1 MDTPAKSTFLGVAAT
16 HFVPC
21 IFAGAILLLAA
32 RGLPLPPGFL
42 PGGIAGELIRGVF
55 NGLAVAGLV
64 TAFHRRNNRLRER
77 GGAGTRPLVSAA
89 HIRRAG
95 LTGFLAG
102 SSGVLLTA
110 GIWPIM
116 ALAAIIWAILVWNL
130 RSFIRHIG
138 GMLRPG
144 SVITW
149 CDVGELLRIYLTML
163 LGFTLLN
170 AALDGLH
177 ILAGAHHAF
186 GFHGSGDGFINA
198 LYFTVVTMTTV
209 GFGDIVPLTWDAKA
223 LLVVQ
228 SLLSYF
234 MFALMVG
241 IITRGVTGATGPDKA
256 E

>member
-1 MDTPAKSTFLGVAAT
+1 MDAPAKSTFLGVAAT

-21 IFAGAILLLAA
+21 IFAGSILLLAA
-32 RGLPLPPGFL
+32 RGLSLPGVP
-42 PGGIAGELIRGVF
+42 PGGIAGGLIRGVL
-55 NGLAVAGLV
+55 NGLAVAWLV

-77 GGAGTRPLVSAA
+77 RGAGARALASAA

-102 SSGVLLTA
+102 GAGVLLTA

-116 ALAAIIWAILVWNL
+116 ALTTVIWAILIWNL
-130 RSFIRHIG
+130 RSFLRHIG
-138 GMLRPG
+138 EMLRPG

-149 CDVGELLRIYLTML
+149 YDVGELLRIYLTML
-163 LGFTLLN
+163 LGFTLVN

-177 ILAGAHHAF
+177 VLAGAHHAF
-186 GFHGSGDGFINA
+186 GFYGSGDGFINA
-198 LYFTVVTMTTV
+198 LYFTVVTMTTL

-223 LLVVQ
+223 LLIVQ

-241 IITRGVTGATGPDKA
+241 IITRGVTGADKT